1 MDDRALWEL
10 MSQTHGAI
18 AAYYRPMWRVF
29 TAEGGGMLLAAFAH
43 DPKAVTPAYLRVRDP
58 YTAIG
63 VYQAR
68 LATAAEKGGLVEE
81 KPGVY
86 RLTEVGRAKTQRF
99 IEEAR
104 AAMAEADPLPPADGE
119 RLAHLLGRLVQAAL
133 DTPPPPEPWAIG
145 IGYRLMPALTPP
157 LPYSE
162 QAISCL
168 HGYRDDAHLAAW
180 RPSGLSAPA
189 LESLTFLWR
198 GEADSLDTLVE
209 RLAHRGHPRRVYAEA
224 LVELRRRGLVEGP
237 DDAPRL
243 TEAGRRFR
251 DRVEADTDR
260 LFFAPW
266 GCLDEAEK
274 GEVAHLLTRLRDGLK
289 EGAW

>member
-18 AAYYRPMWRVF
+18 AAYYRPMWRAF

-58 YTAIG
+58 YTAIE

-145 IGYRLMPALTPP
+145 IGYRLMPVLTPP

-209 RLAHRGHPRRVYAEA
+209 RLAHRGHSRRVYAEA
-224 LVELRRRGLVEGP
+224 LVELRQRGLVEGP

-243 TEAGRRFR
+243 TEAGQRFR

-266 GCLDEAEK
+266 GCPDEAEK

-289 EGAW
+289 EGAR